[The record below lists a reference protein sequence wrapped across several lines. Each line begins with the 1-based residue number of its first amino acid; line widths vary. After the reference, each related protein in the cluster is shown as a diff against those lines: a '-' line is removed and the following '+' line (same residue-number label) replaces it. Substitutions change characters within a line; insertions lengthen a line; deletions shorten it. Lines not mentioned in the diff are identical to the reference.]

1 MSKNKKIILIVGG
14 VILVGVGGY
23 FGYKAYQKS
32 KGKGSDGSSTQSPE
46 VQAIINKIKADATW
60 YASIKGKAKDNNIS
74 VEKQLIADAKWVLAH
89 PNG

>member
-46 VQAIINKIKADATW
+46 VQAIINKIKADSAW
-60 YASIKGKAKDNNIS
+60 FDSIKQKAKDNNIS

>member
-14 VILVGVGGY
+14 VILIGVGGY

-32 KGKGSDGSSTQSPE
+32 KGTTKQPPE

-60 YASIKGKAKDNNIS
+60 YASIKQKAKDNKIS
-74 VEKQLIADAKWVLAH
+74 VEKQLIADAKFVLAN
-89 PNG
+89 P

>member
-46 VQAIINKIKADATW
+46 VQAIINFRV
-60 YASIKGKAKDNNIS
+60 N
-74 VEKQLIADAKWVLAH
+74 
-89 PNG
+89 